1 MFGKIKI
8 TEFGKRHFDT
18 KFGGTKITDISPE
31 DFEGELNYCLSDSS
45 DVKVKIM
52 DGYAPFCKLIA
63 IPNFTNARVGSLP
76 ITIANHQYI
85 RHGYS
90 SRTEKELPVMSRWFE
105 LPLPSIIAEY
115 LIVVVYSKEQ
125 LAKEYVAEL
134 DKKTERFIEKLK
146 EEGFVASE
154 NDINQFKELEKF
166 NFDADWGVVA
176 ILGQTHDGE
185 EPMQPVTM
193 MRNALG
199 VEEGGSGEPLDRKK
213 YLDSVLFW
221 NHNAIVKS

>member
-1 MFGKIKI
+1 
-8 TEFGKRHFDT
+8 
-18 KFGGTKITDISPE
+18 
-31 DFEGELNYCLSDSS
+31 
-45 DVKVKIM
+45 
-52 DGYAPFCKLIA
+52 
-63 IPNFTNARVGSLP
+63 
-76 ITIANHQYI
+76 
-85 RHGYS
+85 
-90 SRTEKELPVMSRWFE
+90 MSRWFE

-125 LAKEYVAEL
+125 IDKEGREM
-134 DKKTERFIEKLK
+134 
-146 EEGFVASE
+146 EGE
-154 NDINQFKELEKF
+154 GNNPEEKF
-166 NFDADWGVVA
+166 IPFDADWGVVA
-176 ILGQTHDGE
+176 ILGQTHPNE

>member
-1 MFGKIKI
+1 
-8 TEFGKRHFDT
+8 
-18 KFGGTKITDISPE
+18 
-31 DFEGELNYCLSDSS
+31 
-45 DVKVKIM
+45 
-52 DGYAPFCKLIA
+52 
-63 IPNFTNARVGSLP
+63 
-76 ITIANHQYI
+76 
-85 RHGYS
+85 
-90 SRTEKELPVMSRWFE
+90 
-105 LPLPSIIAEY
+105 
-115 LIVVVYSKEQ
+115 
-125 LAKEYVAEL
+125 
-134 DKKTERFIEKLK
+134 LK

-154 NDINQFKELEKF
+154 NDINQFRELEKF